1 MSILHN
7 LLQKVNSTPVDSAEL
22 DKDIIAAFPTAF
34 DGITKSI
41 DAIVRLIETELP
53 GWWWQCGCASLSS
66 DAAPAARQGSANL
79 DGLWS
84 VAIVTLQGS
93 CDRSY
98 RYPVRIVGDQRQ
110 ADDRG

>member
-22 DKDIIAAFPTAF
+22 GKDIIAAFPTAF

-53 GWWWQCGCASLSS
+53 GWWWQCGLSTVS
-66 DAAPAARQGSANL
+66 
-79 DGLWS
+79 
-84 VAIVTLQGS
+84 T
-93 CDRSY
+93 
-98 RYPVRIVGDQRQ
+98 
-110 ADDRG
+110 RGTN

>member
-41 DAIVRLIETELP
+41 DAIVRPSDET
-53 GWWWQCGCASLSS
+53 SVSVN
-66 DAAPAARQGSANL
+66 DQG
-79 DGLWS
+79 
-84 VAIVTLQGS
+84 
-93 CDRSY
+93 
-98 RYPVRIVGDQRQ
+98 
-110 ADDRG
+110 

>member
-41 DAIVRLIETELP
+41 DAIVRLIETELAGGGNVACP
-53 GWWWQCGCASLSS
+53 PSALVGQIRQIEEGSVSGSS
-66 DAAPAARQGSANL
+66 
-79 DGLWS
+79 
-84 VAIVTLQGS
+84 
-93 CDRSY
+93 
-98 RYPVRIVGDQRQ
+98 
-110 ADDRG
+110 